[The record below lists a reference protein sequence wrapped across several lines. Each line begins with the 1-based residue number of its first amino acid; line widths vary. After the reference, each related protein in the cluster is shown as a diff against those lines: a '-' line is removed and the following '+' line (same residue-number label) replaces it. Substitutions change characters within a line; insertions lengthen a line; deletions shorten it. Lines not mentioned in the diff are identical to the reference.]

1 VRLEID
7 SIRFRNFLSFGSR
20 WQEVDFLYGLNLILG
35 LDHAKDRSNA
45 SGKSS
50 FLETIPF
57 ALFGKVNR
65 DIKLEQIV
73 NWRNRKNCEVAITFH
88 KGKDEYIIYRALK
101 PDAFTVSKNGTDVPI
116 DARKDIFQ
124 KQLEEEVLG
133 IDFNTF
139 MSLVYTNI
147 NTTSPVLTMKKPE
160 KRKFLER
167 IFNLQLFNK
176 INEKCNEKLRSID
189 KKLSDHLMKSQF
201 NEQTINESNRTIANI
216 QSKIRT
222 LVSSASELED
232 AQDKYEK
239 LKERYAEDRKEY
251 ERLQKQII
259 KAGENHAVLMNIVL
273 SINSKVEN
281 VEFKIKT
288 LEKQVDMDR
297 VRGALAEIKQIESER
312 AKYGDPKKLE
322 KGIEEAEKERDEIVT
337 EGDQHLIR
345 EMNYEK
351 EISSL
356 ETLIE
361 QDVGHLR
368 VMEEEDECP
377 LCGEKITEEKITD
390 LKRKMEINKAKLVRA
405 KEGRKEAVAQK
416 GMVRKEVNIRNDS
429 IHKMKDTLMTI
440 MRLDGDIK
448 EKKAV
453 LKSLDIKKNKGIVER
468 YKNALKKLDDISTK
482 YNTKC
487 TKAGKE
493 LADVEHSIKDYK
505 LAIEKLENLE
515 RLIDNLENK
524 VVSEKET
531 RASFEEIIESERAKI
546 VSLSGENEIH
556 QKETEKLQ
564 LLSDYINFIKECCK
578 DENIKQFVISANMP
592 YLNRRTNHH
601 LSETGHGFYAI
612 IDKWLEAEIK
622 GPGITNASY
631 GSLSGGEGRSI
642 DLSLQMALLDF
653 ARLKAGIFPDI
664 LVTDELLD
672 SSIDS
677 YGIEK
682 LMRIVKWKQQE
693 DSLKIFLISHRKEVA
708 DIDVDRT
715 YLVEKISGFSTIT
728 LQ

>member
-1 VRLEID
+1 
-7 SIRFRNFLSFGSR
+7 
-20 WQEVDFLYGLNLILG
+20 
-35 LDHAKDRSNA
+35 
-45 SGKSS
+45 
-50 FLETIPF
+50 
-57 ALFGKVNR
+57 
-65 DIKLEQIV
+65 
-73 NWRNRKNCEVAITFH
+73 
-88 KGKDEYIIYRALK
+88 
-101 PDAFTVSKNGTDVPI
+101 
-116 DARKDIFQ
+116 
-124 KQLEEEVLG
+124 
-133 IDFNTF
+133 
-139 MSLVYTNI
+139 
-147 NTTSPVLTMKKPE
+147 
-160 KRKFLER
+160 
-167 IFNLQLFNK
+167 
-176 INEKCNEKLRSID
+176 
-189 KKLSDHLMKSQF
+189 
-201 NEQTINESNRTIANI
+201 
-216 QSKIRT
+216 
-222 LVSSASELED
+222 
-232 AQDKYEK
+232 
-239 LKERYAEDRKEY
+239 
-251 ERLQKQII
+251 
-259 KAGENHAVLMNIVL
+259 
-273 SINSKVEN
+273 
-281 VEFKIKT
+281 
-288 LEKQVDMDR
+288 
-297 VRGALAEIKQIESER
+297 
-312 AKYGDPKKLE
+312 
-322 KGIEEAEKERDEIVT
+322 
-337 EGDQHLIR
+337 
-345 EMNYEK
+345 
-351 EISSL
+351 
-356 ETLIE
+356 
-361 QDVGHLR
+361 
-368 VMEEEDECP
+368 
-377 LCGEKITEEKITD
+377 
-390 LKRKMEINKAKLVRA
+390 
-405 KEGRKEAVAQK
+405 
-416 GMVRKEVNIRNDS
+416 MVRKEVNIRSES

-440 MRLDGDIK
+440 IRLDGDIK